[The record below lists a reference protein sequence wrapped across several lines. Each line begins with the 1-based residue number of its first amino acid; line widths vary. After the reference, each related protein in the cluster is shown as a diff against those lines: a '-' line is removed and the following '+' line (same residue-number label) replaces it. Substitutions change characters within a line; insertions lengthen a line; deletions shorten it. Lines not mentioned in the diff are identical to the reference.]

1 MTGGEEEKEDNKSA
15 YQKMVEAEAGLV
27 LSQDNLSCI
36 LVPNGREYPPNPVF
50 LEPPTSKPI
59 GFTRIDFD
67 QVRSLSFC
75 GVKRNMQFFVVLRNG
90 TELESRALDYAI
102 LTRFKHWIHQ
112 YKMMPRSEADPELAG
127 IYLIERRKCLR
138 HLWIGFE
145 DIYTFS
151 FSERDERISYHTNY
165 DYDDMYGEQIH
176 KTVASGRICDEC
188 AKLER
193 LEMIKCKHVLE
204 GFLLV
209 QLTDGKTKVCLGTTQ
224 KQAIAIHA
232 RYIRWVTLTR
242 TFVIGQE
249 ENKRLP
255 YDVGLSRLVY
265 DSAQEENEA
274 KKRRKT
280 EQPVCGWL

>member
-1 MTGGEEEKEDNKSA
+1 MKGGEDDNKSA
-15 YQKMVEAEAGLV
+15 YQKMVEAEAGFV

-36 LVPNGREYPPNPVF
+36 LVPNGRRDPHNRVFIEPN
-50 LEPPTSKPI
+50 SSRPI

-75 GVKRNMQFFVVLRNG
+75 GERRNMQFFVVLRNG
-90 TELESRALDYAI
+90 TELESCALDYAI

-112 YKMMPRSEADPELAG
+112 HKMMTPPSGGDPEFAG
-127 IYLIERRKCLR
+127 IYLIERRECLR

-151 FSERDERISYHTNY
+151 FSEKDERNASHTYY
-165 DYDDMYGEQIH
+165 DYDAPYRD
-176 KTVASGRICDEC
+176 KTVASGRICEEC

-209 QLTDGKTKVCLGTTQ
+209 QLTDGKTKVCLRTTQ

-232 RYIRWVTLTR
+232 RYLRWVTLTR
-242 TFVIGQE
+242 TFVIAQE

-274 KKRRKT
+274 NKRRKT

>member
-1 MTGGEEEKEDNKSA
+1 MKGEEEKDNKSA
-15 YQKMVEAEAGLV
+15 FQKMVEADAGLV
-27 LSQDNLSCI
+27 LSQDNLACI
-36 LVPNGREYPPNPVF
+36 LVPNGRNYHRPNRVF
-50 LEPPTSKPI
+50 LEPSSEHI

-67 QVRSLSFC
+67 QVRSLSFSWA
-75 GVKRNMQFFVVLRNG
+75 RHNPTFYVVLRNG
-90 TELESRALDYAI
+90 TELQSYAPDYAI

-112 YKMMPRSEADPELAG
+112 HRMMTLPSGGGDPELAG
-127 IYLIERRKCLR
+127 IYLIERLECLR

-145 DIYTFS
+145 DMYTFS
-151 FSERDERISYHTNY
+151 FSEKDERNASHTYY
-165 DYDDMYGEQIH
+165 DYDAPYRD

-193 LEMIKCKHVLE
+193 LEMSKCKHVLN

-209 QLTDGKTKVCLGTTQ
+209 QLTDGKTKVCLRTTQ
-224 KQAIAIHA
+224 KQAVAIHA
-232 RYIRWVTLTR
+232 RYIRWITQNR
-242 TFVIGQE
+242 SFVIGGQE
-249 ENKRLP
+249 QNKRLP
-255 YDVGLSRLVY
+255 FDVGLSRLVY

>member
-1 MTGGEEEKEDNKSA
+1 MKGGEEEKSA
-15 YQKMVEAEAGLV
+15 YQNLVEAEAGLT
-27 LSQDNLSCI
+27 LSQDSLCCI
-36 LVPNGREYPPNPVF
+36 LVPNGRDYPPNRVF
-50 LEPPTSKPI
+50 LEPPTHKPI

-67 QVRSLSFC
+67 QVRSLSFS
-75 GVKRNMQFFVVLRNG
+75 GVQRNMQFFVVLRNG
-90 TELESRALDYAI
+90 TELESCALDYTI

-112 YKMMPRSEADPELAG
+112 HRMMMPPSGGGGDPELAG
-127 IYLIERRKCLR
+127 IYLIERRECLR

-145 DIYTFS
+145 DMYTFS
-151 FSERDERISYHTNY
+151 FSEKDERNASHTYY
-165 DYDDMYGEQIH
+165 DYDAPYRD
-176 KTVASGRICDEC
+176 KTMTSGRICDEC

-209 QLTDGKTKVCLGTTQ
+209 QLTDGKTKICLRTTQ

-232 RYIRWVTLTR
+232 RYIRRITQNR
-242 TFVIGQE
+242 TFVIGGQE

-255 YDVGLSRLVY
+255 FDVGLSRLVY